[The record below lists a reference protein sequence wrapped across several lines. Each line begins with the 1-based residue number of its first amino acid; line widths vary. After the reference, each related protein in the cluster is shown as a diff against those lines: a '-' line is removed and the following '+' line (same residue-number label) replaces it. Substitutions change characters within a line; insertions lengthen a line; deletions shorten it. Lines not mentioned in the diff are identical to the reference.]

1 MYKRQKSSYQSE
13 KVITSIDIGSDKV
26 ICFIGKIDNIL
37 DRKKIRLIG
46 CGYSQSKGIK
56 NGGITNI
63 NDLEESIRKAVD
75 LAENQANYEVENVSV
90 NVSGN
95 YIRTERVFGEFSIGN
110 QIINQ
115 NHIKEVIEIAKRKF
129 NKENKKILHVI
140 PSNYIVDNIKN
151 IVNPSGMSASKLGV
165 KLLFIYAN
173 PNLSLIHI

>member
-1 MYKRQKSSYQSE
+1 M
-13 KVITSIDIGSDKV
+13 

-46 CGYSQSKGIK
+46 YGYSQSKGIK

-110 QIINQ
+110 QIINP
-115 NHIKEVIEIAKRKF
+115 NHIKEVIEIAII
-129 NKENKKILHVI
+129 ENVQRSELKPLEEADGYFRLVQEFDYSHEKI
-140 PSNYIVDNIKN
+140 SNLV
-151 IVNPSGMSASKLGV
+151 
-165 KLLFIYAN
+165 
-173 PNLSLIHI
+173 